1 MLDLF
6 GILVSTVA
14 IMFIIVRA
22 AALDRTLP
30 WFETEHD
37 GAYGHSTMDD
47 DSPESDSLSG
57 LQAPSRSR
65 SPL

>member
-6 GILVSTVA
+6 GIVVSTAA
-14 IMFIIVRA
+14 IIFIIVRA

-37 GAYGHSTMDD
+37 GAHGQSATDD
-47 DSPESDSLSG
+47 DSGESDSLSG
-57 LQAPSRSR
+57 LRAPSRSR